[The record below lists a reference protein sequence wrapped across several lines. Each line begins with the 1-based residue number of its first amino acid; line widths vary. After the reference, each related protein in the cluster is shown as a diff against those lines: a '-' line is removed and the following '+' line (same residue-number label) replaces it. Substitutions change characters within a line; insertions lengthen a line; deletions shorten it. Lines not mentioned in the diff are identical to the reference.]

1 VSAIVPSTDDPS
13 TPSLS
18 FRVLI
23 LGTLW
28 NVLLA
33 SVNSIF
39 MFRTN
44 PFAIPSTVATLLSY
58 PMGIMMARTL
68 PSKSYNIGSFSFTLN
83 PGPFSIK
90 EHVLITII
98 AASGGGVAYGVDN
111 VVVQKF
117 SKFMVFF
124 SYLNYI
130 RAIKI
135 STILTHSH
143 LSCRCS

>member
-1 VSAIVPSTDDPS
+1 MYVSAIVPTTDDPS

-28 NVLLA
+28 NILLA
-33 SVNSIF
+33 TINSIF

-58 PMGIMMARTL
+58 PMGIIMATVL
-68 PSKSYNIGSFSFTLN
+68 PSKEFRIGTYAFSLN

-98 AASGGGVAYGVDN
+98 AAAGGI
-111 VVVQKF
+111 F
-117 SKFMVFF
+117 LS
-124 SYLNYI
+124 SYNI
-130 RAIKI
+130 
-135 STILTHSH
+135 
-143 LSCRCS
+143 